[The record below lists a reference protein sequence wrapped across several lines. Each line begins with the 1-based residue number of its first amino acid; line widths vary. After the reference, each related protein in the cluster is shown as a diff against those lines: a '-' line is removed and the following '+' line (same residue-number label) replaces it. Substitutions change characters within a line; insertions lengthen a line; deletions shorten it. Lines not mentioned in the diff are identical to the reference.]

1 MSAVPQAIQ
10 PAQTLE
16 SLADAWA
23 RAKHEE
29 DEANRRRVDIEARII
44 AIAGER
50 EEGSETHALADGRKL
65 TITAKMTRSID
76 ETIWRQVMNQI
87 PAEMHPVRY
96 ESVARLDTT
105 GLKWLRE
112 NRPEF
117 YAIAARAITAK
128 KSKSSLTLKVA

>member
-16 SLADAWA
+16 TLADAWA
-23 RAKHEE
+23 AAKHEE
-29 DEANRRRVDIEARII
+29 DDANRRRVEIEARII

-65 TITAKMTRSID
+65 TVTAKITRTVD
-76 ETIWRQVMNQI
+76 ETIWRQVMGQI
-87 PAEMHPVRY
+87 PAEMHPIRY
-96 ESVARLDTT
+96 ESVAKLDTT

-128 KSKSSLTLKVA
+128 KGKSSLALKVA